1 MRLILEN
8 TCELINGG
16 AWSDQEYTESGIPV
30 VKVTNMVDGSVSTEN
45 LSYLPISSYEK
56 YKKHQL
62 RFNDL
67 IVSTVGSHPTQPGSV
82 VGRTSVLPKNLEG
95 AFLNQNAVC
104 IRVKRPDLVYPK
116 FLIYVSQTIFF
127 KHHIQSRA
135 RGSANQVR
143 MAISELKKFTF
154 DFPPIETQKKIA
166 GILSVYDELIE
177 NNTRRI
183 EILEEMARML
193 YREWFVKFRF
203 PGHEAVQFVESE
215 LGLIPEGWEV
225 KKLKEFIEIKHGYAF
240 KGEFFSKDP
249 TSNILLTPGNFKFG
263 GGFKWD
269 KLKYYDGEMPSDFIL
284 KNGDLIVTMT
294 DLSKLGDTLGY
305 PALVPPSKDLKFLH
319 NQRIGKVNFKNQK
332 LGLFYLYYLLCSDS
346 YRSHVLGT
354 ATGSTVKHTAPDRI
368 KDFSFILPESD
379 ILNQFEK
386 IADSIIHQ
394 TVNLESKNINL
405 RKTRDLLLPRLISGE
420 IDVENLAINT
430 GIQP

>member
-1 MRLILEN
+1 MKWIESTIGESCLV
-8 TCELINGG
+8 GDG
-16 AWSDQEYTESGIPV
+16 AHAKIKRQDSGILYLTSKNFKNGQLDLSKVDYISEEDYKKYFRLDSKALTKPQTNDIV
-30 VKVTNMVDGSVSTEN
+30 FSIIGTIGEPYLCQVKDFFGISSSVSILRPN
-45 LSYLPISSYEK
+45 QKNIYPKYLYYWLQGYLFQNALYGIKGGVAQSYVSLEMIKSLPLY
-56 YKKHQL
+56 YPPL
-62 RFNDL
+62 
-67 IVSTVGSHPTQPGSV
+67 PTQ
-82 VGRTSVLPKNLEG
+82 
-95 AFLNQNAVC
+95 Q
-104 IRVKRPDLVYPK
+104 
-116 FLIYVSQTIFF
+116 
-127 KHHIQSRA
+127 
-135 RGSANQVR
+135 
-143 MAISELKKFTF
+143 
-154 DFPPIETQKKIA
+154 KIA
-166 GILSVYDELIE
+166 GILSAYDDLIE

-203 PGHEAVQFVESE
+203 PDHEAVQFVESE